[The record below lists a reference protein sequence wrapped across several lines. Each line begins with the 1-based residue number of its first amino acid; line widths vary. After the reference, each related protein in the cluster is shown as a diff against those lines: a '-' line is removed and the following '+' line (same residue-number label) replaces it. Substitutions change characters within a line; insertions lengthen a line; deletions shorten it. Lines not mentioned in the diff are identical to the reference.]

1 MHAAEILYN
10 LRKAGLPFFSCW
22 FSFESANHRLIIAV
36 KSNWYEHLEIHSKD
50 LAQKIGGVVFK
61 GKPGFGVPKILWV
74 EDDIDITDVNQVV
87 WAFSTRAHPTHGEI
101 YFPDEPNAILFVY
114 LDETERE
121 TYKATK
127 VIHNCLLADRFTKD
141 EMPAKG
147 SFENG
152 WPADIQQKVL
162 QQWKQYGYRA

>member
-1 MHAAEILYN
+1 
-10 LRKAGLPFFSCW
+10 
-22 FSFESANHRLIIAV
+22 
-36 KSNWYEHLEIHSKD
+36 LEIHSKD
-50 LAQKIGGVVFK
+50 LAQKIGEVVFK
-61 GKPGFGVPKILWV
+61 GKPGFGVPKILLV

-87 WAFSTRAHPTHGEI
+87 WAFSTRVHPTHGEI

-141 EMPAKG
+141 EIPVKG

-152 WPADIQQKVL
+152 
-162 QQWKQYGYRA
+162 